1 MEVKK
6 MKCRKVLAG
15 VLAAVSVVSMSVGVM
30 ASGSVTDA
38 VDTNKVTA
46 ETTTQTEENNMVG
59 GLNADIKVEN
69 VENVAV
75 TLTKDVENLY
85 EEVIQKAVKILNEA
99 KADTTVA
106 DAFKEIFVDKTEEE
120 MPKIQLHKLDGTV
133 EEEEVD
139 LSEYKFIS
147 PVMELKV
154 ELEEGQEI
162 SEENPVEV
170 TFTANNMTDEIQV
183 DVLHYCE
190 EHEWEVLEGEK
201 VSENQIKASF
211 HSASPIALIYKE
223 LPEEDTEVD
232 TVAVAP

>member
-1 MEVKK
+1 

-15 VLAAVSVVSMSVGVM
+15 ELAAVSVVSMSVGVM

-46 ETTTQTEENNMVG
+46 ETTTQTEEEKIVG

-85 EEVIQKAVKILNEA
+85 EAVIQNAVKILNEA
-99 KADTTVA
+99 KADPTVA
-106 DAFKEIFVDKTEEE
+106 DAFKEIFADKAEEE
-120 MPKIQLHKLDGTV
+120 MLKIKLHNLDGTV
-133 EEEEVD
+133 EEEAVD
-139 LSEYKFIS
+139 LSAYKFIS
-147 PVMELKV
+147 PVMDLKL

-170 TFTANNMTDEIQV
+170 TFTANNMTDNIQV

-223 LPEEDTEVD
+223 LP
-232 TVAVAP
+232 

>member
-1 MEVKK
+1 

-46 ETTTQTEENNMVG
+46 ETTTQTEENNVVG

-106 DAFKEIFVDKTEEE
+106 DAFKEIFADKAEEE
-120 MPKIQLHKLDGTV
+120 MPKIKLHKLDGTV
-133 EEEEVD
+133 GEEVD

-162 SEENPVEV
+162 SEEHPVEV
-170 TFTANNMTDEIQV
+170 TFTANNMTDNIQV

-190 EHEWEVLEGEK
+190 EHEWELLEGEK

-223 LPEEDTEVD
+223 LPEEETEVD
-232 TVAVAP
+232 TEAVAP

>member
-1 MEVKK
+1 

-15 VLAAVSVVSMSVGVM
+15 VLATVSVVSMSVGVM

-46 ETTTQTEENNMVG
+46 ETTTQTEEEKIVG

-85 EEVIQKAVKILNEA
+85 EEVIQNAVKILNEA

-106 DAFKEIFVDKTEEE
+106 DAFKEIFADKAEEE

-133 EEEEVD
+133 EEEAVD
-139 LSEYKFIS
+139 LSVYKFIS
-147 PVMELKV
+147 PVMELKL

-170 TFTANNMTDEIQV
+170 TFTANNMTDNIQV

-223 LPEEDTEVD
+223 LPEEETEVD
-232 TVAVAP
+232 TEAVAP